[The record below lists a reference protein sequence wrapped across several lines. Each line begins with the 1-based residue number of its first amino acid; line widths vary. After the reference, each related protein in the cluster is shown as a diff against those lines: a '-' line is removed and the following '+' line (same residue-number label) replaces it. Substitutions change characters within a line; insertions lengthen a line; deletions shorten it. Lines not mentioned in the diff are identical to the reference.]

1 MRPTQLAHKNRLATT
16 AGGRI
21 EQLSLGPF
29 QSMAG
34 FALIMY
40 GRFSGDH

>member
-1 MRPTQLAHKNRLATT
+1 MRPTQLAHKNRLASA

-21 EQLSLGPF
+21 EQPLGL

-34 FALIMY
+34 FELILY